1 MKVGL
6 PATTVIAK
14 NTLGGP
20 MVDDIRGTD
29 ADQYWEELRQ
39 RWGAL
44 LSYRYIGRKFA
55 TMNSGVTDETVRLRR
70 DMRNSLGGIMAAPLA
85 ITCPGGGGPSDL
97 EAVPNPVI
105 HSLQILDDASGV
117 ERIEV
122 IDTELLKAGT
132 RLYFGRAKIV
142 DALNHERVIA
152 LVESQGAAIGV
163 VPEGM
168 STFEDDAD
176 LGIIDAPDLPPLW
189 QVFGGTHLPD
199 GSWTLPMLSPELAS
213 PDAALHIGPQQV
225 ILEAAA
231 MDLVE
236 QCAGTTRFQVES
248 WHVMFLAR
256 GKVGPFRT
264 KGSATLNAD
273 GTKVAVQLTLIDE
286 GEPGRNVT
294 AAAGLFCVKTP

>member
-1 MKVGL
+1 
-6 PATTVIAK
+6 
-14 NTLGGP
+14 

-29 ADQYWEELRQ
+29 EQHYWDELRQ
-39 RWGAL
+39 KWGAL

-70 DMRNSLGGIMAAPLA
+70 DMRNALGGIMAAPLA

-117 ERIEV
+117 DRIEV
-122 IDTELLKAGT
+122 IDTELLKSGA

-142 DALNHERVIA
+142 DADDHARVIA
-152 LVESQGAAIGV
+152 LVETQGASIGD
-163 VPEGM
+163 VPAGM
-168 STFEDDAD
+168 GTFDDEAD
-176 LGIIDAPDLPPLW
+176 LGIVDSPDLPPLW
-189 QVFGGTHLPD
+189 QVFGGQRRAD
-199 GSWTLPMLSPELAS
+199 GSWMLPKLSAELAS

-225 ILEAAA
+225 LLEAAA
-231 MDLVE
+231 MDLAHT
-236 QCAGTTRFQVES
+236 CAGTDRLQIES

-256 GKVGPFRT
+256 GKTGPFRT
-264 KGSATLNAD
+264 TGSATLSAD
-273 GTKVAVQLTLIDE
+273 GTRVGVQLTLLDD

-294 AAAGLFCVKTP
+294 AAAGLFRIAKG

>member
-1 MKVGL
+1 
-6 PATTVIAK
+6 
-14 NTLGGP
+14 
-20 MVDDIRGTD
+20 MVDDIREID
-29 ADQYWEELRQ
+29 ADRYWEELRL

-44 LSYRYIGRKFA
+44 LSYRYIGRKFSA
-55 TMNSGVTDETVRLRR
+55 MNSGVTDESVALRH
-70 DMRNSLGGIMAAPLA
+70 DMRNALGGIMAAPLA

-122 IDTELLKAGT
+122 IETELLKAGV

-142 DALNHERVIA
+142 DASNHERVIA
-152 LVESQGAAIGV
+152 LVESQGAAIGE
-163 VPEGM
+163 VPDGMGTFDDEG
-168 STFEDDAD
+168 D
-176 LGIIDAPDLPPLW
+176 LGIVNSPDLPPLW
-189 QVFGGTHLPD
+189 QVFGGTHRPD
-199 GSWTLPMLSPELAS
+199 GSWALPALSPELAS

-236 QCAGTTRFQVES
+236 QCAGTNLFQIES

-264 KGSATLNAD
+264 QGNATKSAD
-273 GTKVAVQLTLIDE
+273 GTKVAVQLTLVDE

-294 AAAGLFCVKTP
+294 AAAGLFRVKSQ